1 MRRKTFWI
9 WKKWNKQDFWSNV
22 GAPVLGND
30 VDWYS
35 DASSRNTVR
44 KIYWIRKYEKKIFSD
59 PKNEIYDFCAK
70 YVGACD
76 GLVYRMVVMRGVS
89 KNLMTIFFGSGNM
102 RRKNFRIRKKRDLY
116 LWDKMFRRLWWYSIP
131 NGFLM
136 RGR

>member
-1 MRRKTFWI
+1 
-9 WKKWNKQDFWSNV
+9 
-22 GAPVLGND
+22 VLGNG

-44 KIYWIRKYEKKIFSD
+44 KNFFWIRKYEKKIFSD
-59 PKNEIYDFCAK
+59 QKNEIYDFCAK
-70 YVGACD
+70 YIGACD
-76 GLVYRMVVMRGVS
+76 GIVYRMVVMRGVS
-89 KNLMTIFFGSGNM
+89 KNLMTKFFGSGNM